1 MDLALNKLPV
11 TTWRWLGVNEY
22 KLKDFHM
29 PNVPKY
35 NKAVI
40 KQDDFAGVLVQET
53 NIKKVNY
60 DFIESYFNKEKYGVS
75 EELVLLARNSNNTG
89 VLIHAPQGER
99 LLKPIQIEFYGDKEN
114 EVIIDNNLIIA
125 EENSE
130 ITVVMEYLTEDETL
144 VFHNGLTKIYAK
156 DGAVVNVI
164 KVQRMNKFSQH
175 FDSNVAYVGHGAKVN
190 YISIELGGEKTVTN
204 YVTNL
209 EETSSE
215 ANVKSIYLADKKSYV
230 DISYIMNHFGRRSV
244 SNIECRGALKDEAKK
259 VFRGTIDF
267 KKGAS
272 RAKGSEEEYAILL
285 NKNVKSD
292 AIPLLICGEDDVEG
306 KHAASAGKID
316 ENKLFYLMSR
326 GFSEKEA
333 KKIIVEASFR
343 PIIDLIP
350 VEELKVRIEAV
361 MQERLV
367 YE

>member
-22 KLKDFHM
+22 KLKNFHIDK
-29 PNVPKY
+29 VPKY
-35 NKAVI
+35 NKSIVRQAN
-40 KQDDFAGVLVQET
+40 FESVLVQEAS
-53 NIKKVNY
+53 KEKVNWDY
-60 DFIESYFNKEKYGVS
+60 IESYFNKEKYGVS

-89 VLIHAPQGER
+89 VLIHAPKGER

-114 EVIIDNNLIIA
+114 EVIIDNNLIVA

-130 ITVVMEYLTEDETL
+130 ITVIIEYLTDDETK

-156 DGAVVNVI
+156 DRAVVNII
-164 KVQRMNKFSQH
+164 KVQTMNHLSEH
-175 FDSNVAYVGHGAKVN
+175 FDSNVAYVGYGAKIN
-190 YISIELGGEKTVTN
+190 YISVELGGEKSITN
-204 YVTNL
+204 YITNL
-209 EETSSE
+209 EETGSE

-267 KKGAS
+267 RKGAS
-272 RAKGSEEEYAILL
+272 KAKGSEEEYAILL
-285 NKNVKSD
+285 SPKVKSD
-292 AIPLLICGEDDVEG
+292 AIPLLLCGEDDVEG

-333 KKIIVEASFR
+333 KKVIVEAAFR
-343 PIIDLIP
+343 PIIDSIP
-350 VEELKVRIEAV
+350 VEEL
-361 MQERLV
+361 
-367 YE
+367 